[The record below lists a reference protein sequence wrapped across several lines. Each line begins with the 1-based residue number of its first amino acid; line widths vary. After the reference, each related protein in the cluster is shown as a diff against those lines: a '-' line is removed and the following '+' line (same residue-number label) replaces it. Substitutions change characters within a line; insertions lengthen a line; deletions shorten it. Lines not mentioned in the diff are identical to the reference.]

1 MTGRTGEDR
10 PLHVRRILV
19 AIDASADSLAGLD
32 AAVRLAAELGAEVLG
47 LFVEDVELLRVARL
61 EVSRR
66 VVPVSGDP
74 RDLEPGELERHLRA
88 QSRRARRELRMS
100 AEHFRVP
107 WSFRTSRGRV
117 AREIVDAA
125 REVDLVTVGATGS
138 SPQRAPGSTVRA
150 LLSESDRPVLVLR
163 RDAPL
168 GPAIHALHDGSP
180 DGAEAVRTA
189 AGLCREGALLEV
201 LVGVEAPAEYRRIR
215 DDVSAW
221 LQGHGIEGRFRH
233 LPGADVTGICGA
245 LAGDGGLLVA
255 PGPGLAE
262 ERRALGRLLRRV
274 GCPVILVGGRKGGQN
289 A

>member
-1 MTGRTGEDR
+1 MTREEH

-19 AIDASADSLAGLD
+19 ALDASADSLAGLD

-47 LFVEDVELLRVARL
+47 LFVEDVDLLRVARL

-66 VVPVSGDP
+66 VVPLSGDA
-74 RDLEPGELERHLRA
+74 RELEPGELERHLRA
-88 QSRRARRELRMS
+88 QSRRARQELQAS
-100 AEHFRVP
+100 ADRFRVP

-117 AREIVDAA
+117 ARELVTAA

-138 SPQRAPGSTVRA
+138 SPRRAPGSTVVA

-168 GPAIHALHDGSP
+168 GPAIHVLHDGTEA
-180 DGAEAVRTA
+180 GWEAVRTA
-189 AGLCREGALLEV
+189 AGFCREGALLEV
-201 LVGVEAPAEYRRIR
+201 LVGVEQPADFRRVR
-215 DDVSAW
+215 DETATW

-245 LAGDGGLLVA
+245 LAGGDGGLLVA
-255 PGPGLAE
+255 PGPGFRE
-262 ERRALGRLLRRV
+262 ERDVLGRLLRRV
-274 GCPVILVGGRKGGQN
+274 GCPVILTGR
-289 A
+289 

>member
-1 MTGRTGEDR
+1 MTGPSGEDR

-19 AIDASADSLAGLD
+19 AIDASSDSLAGLD

-47 LFVEDVELLRVARL
+47 LFVEDVELLRIARL

-66 VVPVSGDP
+66 VVPISGDP

-168 GPAIHALHDGSP
+168 GPAIHALHDGTEA
-180 DGAEAVRTA
+180 GREAVRTA

-201 LVGVEAPAEYRRIR
+201 LVGVDAPADYRRIR
-215 DDVSAW
+215 DDTAAW
-221 LQGHGIEGRFRH
+221 LQEHGIEGRFRH
-233 LPGADVTGICGA
+233 LPGADVTGICSA
-245 LAGDGGLLVA
+245 LSGGEGGLLVA
-255 PGPGLAE
+255 PGPE
-262 ERRALGRLLRRV
+262 YREKRRALGKLLRQV
-274 GCPVILVGGRKGGQN
+274 GCPVILVGG
-289 A
+289 